1 MSVATVKPFARV
13 SRQRAARHRITARD
27 LWIAGIFA
35 AAALFYVW
43 TIASSGARTQF
54 GGDPV
59 DYYAALTTGFLHGHL
74 SIPMLPPKALL
85 ATPDPYSPVYNAPWR
100 SQIEDLALYHGHFYL
115 DWGPTPVVTLYL
127 PWRLLGLGSMTE
139 SWALGIY
146 SVVGLGFCL
155 LLYRSLVA
163 TYAPRARTSRIALG
177 AVALAL
183 SNVVPFIDRTP
194 DIYELAVGCGYCFLM
209 IGFYLLASGGLGG
222 RHSFPRLALGSLS
235 LGLAA
240 GARWDLLL
248 AVLLLGPLFL
258 WLVRRE
264 RPAGVAPF
272 AKLAAVVLGPGA
284 FVVLVL
290 LAYNYARFGRL
301 LEVGTTYQLAGHD
314 PATTPYY
321 LIGYLAP
328 SSFYY
333 LLAPVRWTLAFP
345 FVVLPPPPNYPG
357 GVPPSYYPESI
368 GGILSTTPLLLTLFV
383 APIVTRRRLPREWQ
397 WITVALVAD
406 ALVIVGLLAI
416 GIPGGSMRYEV
427 DFAPLLL
434 FPAIVAWL
442 VWEPQRRFL
451 RRAAGFTGAV
461 LVLYGAIV
469 GLGISITGY
478 RSQIFHT
485 DAGQVSALQQIT
497 DPIPNLVTRVLG
509 HPVLDSISA
518 SHLVLAP
525 TYRSLGIGHV
535 VYAEFGSEP
544 LVMSARSPDNGTWTL
559 SIALQFIGAVPPHSS
574 VHIAVT
580 DSAGTHVYNYTG
592 FLSYDFPVAL
602 RQGRNGLTIRG
613 WGTAPGLRHA
623 ALVLQCSDI
632 TLGAPEISPTVN
644 TNPGS
649 SGG

>member
-1 MSVATVKPFARV
+1 MRVAKVEP
-13 SRQRAARHRITARD
+13 ITRTTRRPAARD

-35 AAALFYVW
+35 TAVLVYVW

-85 ATPDPYSPVYNAPWR
+85 ATPNPYSPVYNAPWR

-127 PWRLLGLGSMTE
+127 PWRLLGLGSIPE
-139 SWALGIY
+139 SWALGTY
-146 SVVGLGFCL
+146 SVVGLAFCL
-155 LLYRSLVA
+155 LLYRHLL
-163 TYAPRARTSRIALG
+163 TTLAPRARTLRVALG

-209 IGFYLLASGGLGG
+209 IGLYLLATGGLGG
-222 RHSFPRLALGSLS
+222 RRSFTRLGLGSLS

-248 AVLLLGPLFL
+248 AAVLLGPLFL
-258 WLVRRE
+258 WLVRRD
-264 RPAGVAPF
+264 RPAGVSSF

-284 FVVLVL
+284 FVVLLL
-290 LAYNYARFGRL
+290 LAYNYARFGHP

-328 SSFYY
+328 SLYYY
-333 LLAPVRWTLAFP
+333 LLAPVRWALAFP

-368 GGILSTTPLLLTLFV
+368 GGILSTTPLLLTLFA

-397 WITVALVAD
+397 WVAVMLVAD
-406 ALVIVGLLAI
+406 ALAIVALLAL

-442 VWEPQRRFL
+442 VWEPRRRFV
-451 RRAAGFTGAV
+451 RRAVGFTGAV
-461 LVLYGAIV
+461 LALYGAFV

-485 DAGQVSALQQIT
+485 DAGQVSVLEEIT
-497 DPIPNLVTRVLG
+497 DPIPNLVARVLG
-509 HPVLDSISA
+509 HPVLDALSA
-518 SHLVLAP
+518 SHLILAP

-535 VYAEFGSEP
+535 VYAEFGAEP
-544 LVMSARSPDNGTWTL
+544 LQMSARSPDNATWTL
-559 SIALQFIGAVPPHSS
+559 SIGLQSIGTIPPHSS
-574 VHIAVT
+574 VQIEVT
-580 DSAGTHVYNYTG
+580 DSAGTKLYSTYTG
-592 FLSYDFPVAL
+592 FHSYDFPVAL
-602 RQGRNGLTIRG
+602 RQGRNSLTMRA

-632 TLGAPEISPTVN
+632 TLGGPRIYP
-644 TNPGS
+644 
-649 SGG
+649 SGQH